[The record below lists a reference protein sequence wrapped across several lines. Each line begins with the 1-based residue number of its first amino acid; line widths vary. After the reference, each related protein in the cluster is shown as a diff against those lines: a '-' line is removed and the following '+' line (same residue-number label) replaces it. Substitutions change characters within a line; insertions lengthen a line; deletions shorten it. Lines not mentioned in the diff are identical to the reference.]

1 MSDTNT
7 STIGEVL
14 KWALTEKTGASSKCL
29 AAHLTG
35 NECDGSYPHDGG
47 DFGRCVG
54 LLKAAPELRALLPK
68 MAEVN
73 RYWAA
78 LVKEWDSIEALS
90 DDYDKQYKTIQRV
103 IRPIEDKDSG
113 IFRMG
118 EGATIR
124 FGAIK
129 P

>member
-1 MSDTNT
+1 MND
-7 STIGEVL
+7 IPYEAVL
-14 KWALTEKTGASSKCL
+14 KWALTGKTGSSSKCM

-35 NECDGSYPHDGG
+35 NECDGNYPHDGG

-54 LLKAAPELRALLPK
+54 LLTAVPQLRLLLPK

-78 LVKEWDSIEALS
+78 LVNEWDKIEALTGDS
-90 DDYDKQYKTIQRV
+90 EKQYKAIQNV
-103 IRPIEDKDSG
+103 IRPIEDKDNGVARLSD
-113 IFRMG
+113 F
-118 EGATIR
+118 TTLR

>member
-1 MSDTNT
+1 MS
-7 STIGEVL
+7 SIEGKVL
-14 KWALTEKTGASSKCL
+14 KWALTGKTGASSKCM
-29 AAHLTG
+29 AAHLTS

-54 LLKAAPELRALLPK
+54 LLTAVPELRPLLPK

-78 LVKEWDSIEALS
+78 LVPEWGRIEALS
-90 DDYDKQYKTIQRV
+90 GDYDKQYKAIQAV
-103 IRPIEDKDSG
+103 IRPVENADSG
-113 IFRMG
+113 VVRMG
-118 EGATIR
+118 DHATIR

>member
-1 MSDTNT
+1 MSANDTNT
-7 STIGEVL
+7 IAAVL
-14 KWALTEKTGASSKCL
+14 KWALTGKTGASSKCM

-54 LLKAAPELRALLPK
+54 LLIAAPELRALLPQ

-73 RYWAA
+73 RYWSA
-78 LVKEWDSIEALS
+78 LVKEWDSIEAMS
-90 DDYDKQYKTIQRV
+90 GDYDKQYKAIQRV
-103 IRPIEDKDSG
+103 IRPIENKDDSV
-113 IFRMG
+113 IRMG
-118 EGATIR
+118 EGTTIR
-124 FGAIK
+124 FGSIK

>member
-1 MSDTNT
+1 MSIEAN
-7 STIGEVL
+7 VL
-14 KWALTEKTGASSKCL
+14 KWALTGHTGASSKCM

-35 NECDGSYPHDGG
+35 NECDGSYPHDAG
-47 DFGRCVG
+47 DFGRCAG
-54 LLKAAPELRALLPK
+54 LLDAAPELRPLLPK

-78 LVKEWDSIEALS
+78 LVPLWDSIEALS
-90 DDYDKQYKTIQRV
+90 GDYRKQTDAISKA

-113 IFRMG
+113 VVRLG
-118 EGATIR
+118 KGATIR

>member
-1 MSDTNT
+1 MS
-7 STIGEVL
+7 SIESKVL
-14 KWALTEKTGASSKCL
+14 KWALTGETGASSKCM

-35 NECDGSYPHDGG
+35 SECDGSYPHDGG

-54 LLKAAPELRALLPK
+54 LLAAVPELRPLLTK

-78 LVKEWDSIEALS
+78 LVPEWDRIQALAG
-90 DDYDKQYKTIQRV
+90 DYDKQYKAIQNI
-103 IRPIEDKDSG
+103 IRPIENADSG
-113 IFRMG
+113 VVRLG
-118 EGATIR
+118 KGATLR